1 MTPMFSIFTQAI
13 KFVCVFLTIFQSFH
27 LLFVSFIF
35 NKLAPHQTY
44 VSKGVLNHNLV
55 HANAF
60 NGLKSAKNVVFFS
73 FCVLVDMPMGG
84 GGGGGGGGAIAP
96 PPWLRYWMSQASSK
110 IQNIF
115 LLKSIVYCRQ
125 VGKTKYQC
133 YDIAS

>member
-1 MTPMFSIFTQAI
+1 MTPMLSIFTQAI

-84 GGGGGGGGAIAP
+84 GYSPAP
-96 PPWLRYWMSQASSK
+96 LATLLNESSVL
-110 IQNIF
+110 QNPKH
-115 LLKSIVYCRQ
+115 LS
-125 VGKTKYQC
+125 
-133 YDIAS
+133 S